1 MWSETIKAMA
11 IVKNIDAA
19 VFAQLKKVF
28 SAKYSGDIKKL
39 QALLKERFAD
49 LITNVSG
56 DLVSDK
62 TLDDLFQGRKT
73 STNEKNLNYLCG
85 ALLNYPSYVDAVDRL
100 KASQID
106 EPQLKISQDLQ
117 QCLAALGEK
126 ALKRCEHIKVLDRA
140 NALKTKDIYTE
151 AYLYDLD
158 DRRRDDYMTVMKELD
173 RDVAEYDTPKSFI
186 SSLQAVKT
194 NPRLLILG
202 RPGAGKTA
210 FLKNLVLCYM
220 DSSPNKCVEKLG
232 QDLHLLYLPL
242 RVVAKH
248 IVKYG
253 MITWLL
259 HDIAQE
265 SPNQAAIE
273 PELRNMFRRGKFLI
287 LLDALDETAE
297 LFDAVC
303 NEVEEFLHDYPDNRM
318 IITSRLSTYYP
329 SFDGFK
335 SLELTGFDGQQ
346 IESFCSKWFHHEND
360 EAPKESDENESVID
374 TDKLVEDFLRRLKRN
389 NLAYKMA
396 DNPLSLTYLCM
407 LYTGNYGFAK
417 CQAEIFKDVVDI
429 FLRKW
434 DEVRNIRGRIPSS
447 SDKLT
452 RYRKFTM
459 FSLLAYEGLMQT
471 PTKYTWKD
479 HEIKNWLYNFL
490 KKMSTYQGNDPEAMI
505 REDAEILLK
514 VAVMD
519 DGLLVPAT
527 RDNFAFPYISMQE
540 YFVAEYL
547 LQNSELRQE
556 AIANKLFDKQWETV
570 FLMLTELI
578 PDADDLFKAMF
589 RQIQK
594 FVHQYP
600 EIEKL
605 LTWLNEV
612 STDFGLPTSSWRS
625 QIIFLDIA
633 TDLYIS
639 RQTPIEDIYALE
651 LSKDF
656 KTYNENRKQQ
666 LDNQPNL
673 VISLYLTI
681 AYALVED
688 KIRNGK
694 AGYKSLRE
702 TNTLILDVLM
712 VTEQT
717 TVLDQLEAAI
727 QESEEYNKDSKLTH
741 FLIDLKNEIPSED
754 SELEAWQEWNTKLKK
769 IMLQE
774 LNVFHSVEF
783 SKSDLE
789 HFSNFLYA
797 NSLLLKCIMGYN
809 VSSPILR
816 DQIVDSMLLP
826 PEHIPAEL
834 SS

>member
-1 MWSETIKAMA
+1 
-11 IVKNIDAA
+11 
-19 VFAQLKKVF
+19 
-28 SAKYSGDIKKL
+28 
-39 QALLKERFAD
+39 
-49 LITNVSG
+49 
-56 DLVSDK
+56 
-62 TLDDLFQGRKT
+62 
-73 STNEKNLNYLCG
+73 
-85 ALLNYPSYVDAVDRL
+85 VDAVDRL
-100 KASQID
+100 KASQIT
-106 EPQLKISQDLQ
+106 EQLKVSQELQ
-117 QCLAALGEK
+117 ECLAALREK
-126 ALKRCEHIKVLDRA
+126 SFKRCEHIKVLDKP

-151 AYLYDLD
+151 AYFYDLD

-173 RDVAEYDTPKSFI
+173 RDVAEYDTQKSFI

-202 RPGAGKTA
+202 RPGAGKTS
-210 FLKNLVLCYM
+210 FLKNLVLCDI
-220 DSSPNKCVEKLG
+220 DSSANKCVENFG

-242 RVVAKH
+242 RVVGKH

-259 HDIAQE
+259 HDIAE
-265 SPNQAAIE
+265 GFANLAAIE
-273 PELRNMFRRGKFLI
+273 TELRNMFRRGKFLI

-297 LFDAVC
+297 LFDDVC
-303 NEVEEFLHDYPDNRM
+303 KEVEEFLHDYPHNRM

-329 SFDGFK
+329 TFEGFT
-335 SLELTGFDGQQ
+335 SLELTEFNEQQ
-346 IESFCSKWFHHEND
+346 IERFCSKWFHHEND

-434 DEVRNIRGRIPSS
+434 DQVRNIRGRIPSA

-556 AIANKLFDKQWETV
+556 VIANKLFDKQWETV

-594 FVHQYP
+594 FVQQHP
-600 EIEKL
+600 KINKL

-612 STDFGLPTSSWRS
+612 STDFGLSSSSWRS

-651 LSKDF
+651 LSKHF

-673 VISLYLTI
+673 IISLYLTI

-688 KIRNGK
+688 KIRNGE
-694 AGYKSLRE
+694 AGYKPLRE
-702 TNTLILDVLM
+702 TNTLILEILLVN
-712 VTEQT
+712 EQT
-717 TVLDQLEAAI
+717 TILEQLEAAI
-727 QESEEYNKDSKLTH
+727 NESQEYNRDSKLTH
-741 FLIDLKNEIPSED
+741 FLIDLKNSIPNEESK
-754 SELEAWQEWNTKLKK
+754 LEAWQEWNAKLRR

-774 LNVFHSVEF
+774 LNVYHAVEF
-783 SKSDLE
+783 SKSDLDS
-789 HFSNFLYA
+789 FGDFLYA

-809 VSSPILR
+809 ISSPVLR
-816 DQIVDSMLLP
+816 DQIVDAMLLP
-826 PEHIPAEL
+826 SEHILSEL
-834 SS
+834 SN

>member
-1 MWSETIKAMA
+1 MA
-11 IVKNIDAA
+11 IVKNIDPA

-39 QALLKERFAD
+39 KALLNERYKGQ
-49 LITNVSG
+49 ISNVSG
-56 DLVSDK
+56 DLISEK
-62 TLDDLFQGRKT
+62 TLDDLFTGRKT

-85 ALLNYPSYVDAVDRL
+85 ALLNYPSYVDAIDCL
-100 KASQID
+100 KASQIT
-106 EPQLKISQDLQ
+106 EPQLKISQELQ
-117 QCLAALGEK
+117 KCLIALRQK
-126 ALKRCEHIKVLDRA
+126 AFKRCEHIKVFDKN
-140 NALKTKDIYTE
+140 NALKTQDIYTD
-151 AYLYDLD
+151 AYFYDLS
-158 DRRRDDYMTVMKELD
+158 DRRRDDYMTVMQELD
-173 RDVAEYDTPKSFI
+173 RDIANHESSKKSFI
-186 SSLQAVKT
+186 ETFQAVKV
-194 NPRLLILG
+194 NSRLLVLG

-210 FLKNLVLCYM
+210 FLKNLVLCYI
-220 DSSPNKCVEKLG
+220 DSSANKCVEDFG
-232 QDLHLLYLPL
+232 QELHVLYLPL
-242 RVVAKH
+242 RVVGKH
-248 IVKYG
+248 IAKYG
-253 MITWLL
+253 MIAWLL
-259 HDIAQE
+259 HDIAE
-265 SPNQAAIE
+265 GSANLAAIE
-273 PELRNMFRRGKFLI
+273 TDLKNMFRNGKFLI

-297 LFDAVC
+297 LFDDVC
-303 NEVEEFLHDYPDNRM
+303 NEVEGFLHDYPDNRM

-329 SFDGFK
+329 AFDGFK

-374 TDKLVEDFLRRLKRN
+374 TDKLVEDFLRRLKKN

-434 DEVRNIRGRIPSS
+434 DQVRNIRGRIPSA

-459 FSLLAYEGLMQT
+459 FSLLAYEGLMQK
-471 PTKYTWKD
+471 PIKYTWKEQ
-479 HEIKNWLYNFL
+479 EIKDWLYNFL
-490 KKMSTYQGNDPEAMI
+490 KKISTYQGNDPESAI
-505 REDAEILLK
+505 REDAEVLLK

-527 RDNFAFPYISMQE
+527 RDNYAFPYISMQE

-547 LQNSELRQE
+547 LQNSDLRQE
-556 AIANKLFDKQWETV
+556 AIAHKLFDKQWETV

-594 FVHQYP
+594 FVYQHP
-600 EIEKL
+600 KIEKL
-605 LTWLNEV
+605 LTWLNLV
-612 STDFGLPTSSWRS
+612 STDFGMPTSSWRS

-656 KTYNENRKQQ
+656 KTYNQNRGQMH
-666 LDNQPNL
+666 DNQPNL
-673 VISLYLTI
+673 VISLYLAI
-681 AYALVED
+681 AHTLVED
-688 KIRNGK
+688 KIRNSE
-694 AGYKSLRE
+694 AGYKPLRE
-702 TNTLILDVLM
+702 TNSLILEMLM
-712 VTEQT
+712 VNEQT

-727 QESEEYNKDSKLTH
+727 KESEKYNKNSKLTH
-741 FLIDLKNEIPSED
+741 FLIDLKDDIPSKE
-754 SELEAWQEWNTKLKK
+754 SELETWREWNDKLRK

-774 LNVFHSVEF
+774 LNVYHSIEF
-783 SKSDLE
+783 SKPDLE
-789 HFSNFLYA
+789 CFGDFLYA

-809 VSSPILR
+809 ISSPILR
-816 DQIVDSMLLP
+816 DQIVDFMLLP

-834 SS
+834 TS

>member
-1 MWSETIKAMA
+1 MA

-19 VFAQLKKVF
+19 VFAQLKRVF

-39 QALLKERFAD
+39 QALLKAQFAD
-49 LITNVSG
+49 QITNVSG
-56 DLVSDK
+56 DLISDK
-62 TLDDLFQGRKT
+62 TLDELFKGIKT

-100 KASQID
+100 KASQVT
-106 EPQLKISQDLQ
+106 EPQLKVSQDLQ
-117 QCLAALGEK
+117 QCLAALRKK

-140 NALKTKDIYTE
+140 NVLKTKAIYTE
-151 AYLYDLD
+151 AYFYDLD

-173 RDVAEYDTPKSFI
+173 RDVAEYDTQKSFI

-194 NPRLLILG
+194 NSRLLILG

-220 DSSPNKCVEKLG
+220 DSSLNKCVEELG

-253 MITWLL
+253 MITWLV
-259 HDIAQE
+259 HDISEE
-265 SPNQAAIE
+265 STNRAAIE
-273 PELRNMFRRGKFLI
+273 DKLRNMFRRGKFLI

-297 LFDAVC
+297 LFDDVC

-329 SFDGFK
+329 AFDGFK

-374 TDKLVEDFLRRLKRN
+374 TDKLVEDFLRRLKKN

-434 DEVRNIRGRIPSS
+434 DQVRNIRGRIPSA

-459 FSLLAYEGLMQT
+459 FSLLAYEGLMKT
-471 PTKYTWKD
+471 PTKYTWKQ
-479 HEIKNWLYNFL
+479 HEIKDWLYNFL

-578 PDADDLFKAMF
+578 PDADDLFKTMF

-612 STDFGLPTSSWRS
+612 STDFGMPTSSWRS

-656 KTYNENRKQQ
+656 KTYNENRDKKH
-666 LDNQPNL
+666 DNQPNL
-673 VISLYLTI
+673 MISLHLSL
-681 AYALVED
+681 AHALVED
-688 KIRNGK
+688 KIRNDEE
-694 AGYKSLRE
+694 GYKPLHQ
-702 TNTLILDVLM
+702 TNALILEVLL
-712 VTEQT
+712 VNDQT
-717 TVLDQLEAAI
+717 TALNQLEAAI
-727 QESEEYNKDSKLTH
+727 NESEKCNKNLELTH
-741 FLIDLKNEIPSED
+741 LLIDLKKDIPSKE
-754 SELEAWQEWNTKLKK
+754 SELKAWQAWNRQLRE
-769 IMLQE
+769 IMQHE
-774 LNVFHSVEF
+774 LNVNHSIEF
-783 SKSDLE
+783 SKVDLE
-789 HFSNFLYA
+789 HFGDFLYA

-809 VSSPILR
+809 ISSHILR
-816 DQIVDSMLLP
+816 DEIVDSMLLP